1 MKFAAVLLASLLMSF
16 GAQGAV
22 DREAFINLS
31 TKVLKIEVER
41 QQGGFSLGSGVLV
54 APRRLLTNC
63 HVTRDA
69 VAVYAYQYGI
79 RLRAVAQVS
88 DARRDLCLLT
98 VPGTDNAFVELGA
111 TTKLVEGQSVSAIGY
126 TGGLGI
132 QNSSGEVVV
141 LHPFDGSKIIQSTNW
156 FSSGASGGGLFDD
169 DIRLVGVMTF
179 RLRGG
184 ESHYFSAPVEWVK
197 ALLARQD
204 EATEIGPLPATDLA
218 YWQQPLAQQPSFL
231 QAAVL
236 ERDRNWS
243 ALEALTTGWLAS
255 HENDPE
261 PWYLRGLALS
271 QQNRL
276 FDAKESLERSV
287 TISPTLGIAWHRLGL
302 VYASLGMKDQ
312 AQSVQRRLRVISP
325 DLASELAKK
334 LIP

>member
-1 MKFAAVLLASLLMSF
+1 MKYAAVLLASLLMSF
-16 GAQGAV
+16 AAQGAV

-111 TTKLVEGQSVSAIGY
+111 TTKLVEGQPVSAIGY

-184 ESHYFSAPVEWVK
+184 EAHYFSAPVEWVK

>member
-1 MKFAAVLLASLLMSF
+1 MKFAAVLLASLLMSV

-22 DREAFINLS
+22 DREAFITLS

-287 TISPTLGIAWHRLGL
+287 AISPTLGIAWHRLGL

>member
-1 MKFAAVLLASLLMSF
+1 MKYAAVLLASLLMTF
-16 GAQGAV
+16 AARAAV
-22 DREAFINLS
+22 DRAAFINLS

-111 TTKLVEGQSVSAIGY
+111 TTKLVEGQPVSAIGY

-169 DIRLVGVMTF
+169 DIRLVGIMTF

-184 ESHYFSAPVEWVK
+184 EAHYFSAPVEWVK

-287 TISPTLGIAWHRLGL
+287 AISPTLGIAWHRLGL

>member
-1 MKFAAVLLASLLMSF
+1 MKYAAVLLASLLMSF
-16 GAQGAV
+16 AAQGAV

-111 TTKLVEGQSVSAIGY
+111 TTKLVEGQPVSAIGY

-169 DIRLVGVMTF
+169 DIRLVGIMTF

-184 ESHYFSAPVEWVK
+184 EAHYFSAPVEWVK

-236 ERDRNWS
+236 ERDRNWN

-287 TISPTLGIAWHRLGL
+287 AISPTLGVAWHRLGL

>member
-1 MKFAAVLLASLLMSF
+1 MKYAAVLLASLLMTF
-16 GAQGAV
+16 AARAAV
-22 DREAFINLS
+22 DRAAFINLS

-69 VAVYAYQYGI
+69 VAVYAYQHGI

-98 VPGTDNAFVELGA
+98 VPGTDNEFVELGA
-111 TTKLVEGQSVSAIGY
+111 TTQLVEGQPVSAIGY

-184 ESHYFSAPVEWVK
+184 EAHYFSAPVEWVK

-236 ERDRNWS
+236 ERDRNWN

-287 TISPTLGIAWHRLGL
+287 AISPTLGIAWHRLGL

-312 AQSVQRRLRVISP
+312 AQSVQRRLLVISP